1 MRTYSRIIVAIV
13 GATLLLQCPT
23 VTAAAQ
29 KKAAPAPPP
38 RPIQLEVDARDA
50 PRHIY
55 HSRLVIPAAPGPL
68 TLVYPKWIAGEH
80 APSGPIADLTGL
92 RFRAAGKPVEWQRD
106 SVDLFAFHLV
116 VPAGADSVEAQ
127 FDYLAPTGGGVFSSG
142 ALETGHLAWIYWHKL
157 LLVPQGA
164 RNDATT
170 YVASLRLP
178 SDWRPGTS
186 LAVASANTER
196 TSFEA
201 VSLNTLLDSPV
212 LAGVHVKTI
221 PLADSPVPHQI
232 FLAADSEAALL
243 APPATVEA
251 WKRLVTEALALF
263 GAHHYRSYTFLHSL
277 SDQTTHYGLEHH
289 EQSDNLNSER
299 TLIDEDLRRS
309 GAGLL
314 SHEMSHS
321 WNGKHR
327 RPAGL
332 LTANVSDPMRT
343 ELLWVYEGLDTYL
356 GEVLAARSGL
366 SAADDYRQLVAYEAA
381 QMDYQKGREWRP
393 LVDTATGAQ
402 LMFGASSG
410 GFAWRRGADYYPEGA
425 LLWLEADVLIRRESR
440 GTKSLDDFLRSFFGG
455 TSGPPSVVPYTL
467 EDVVA
472 ALNKVLPYDWRGF
485 WKSRVETVNP
495 RAPLGGITGAGFSLA
510 YSDAPTAVLTS
521 QEAAWKFVDER
532 FSVGL
537 VLSAEGAI
545 GDVTPGSA
553 AEKAGLA
560 PGETL
565 LAVNGRRYSTAK
577 LREAIKDSRTTHAI
591 DLVVANGDFVGMRR
605 IDYEGGAR
613 YPRLDPVA
621 GQADLLAE
629 IIRPRASASPTPVK

>member
-1 MRTYSRIIVAIV
+1 MRSYSRIIVAIV
-13 GATLLLQCPT
+13 GATLLLQCPI

-29 KKAAPAPPP
+29 KAAAPPLPP

-55 HSRLVIPAAPGPL
+55 HSRLVIPSTPGPL

-80 APSGPIADLTGL
+80 APSGPIADLAGL
-92 RFRAAGKPVEWQRD
+92 RFRVAGKPIEWQRD
-106 SVDLFAFHLV
+106 PVDLFAFHLV
-116 VPAGADSVEAQ
+116 IPTGADAVEAQ
-127 FDYLAPTGGGVFSSG
+127 FDYLAPTGGGAFSSG

-186 LAVASANTER
+186 LAVASENTER

-221 PLADSPVPHQI
+221 PLADSPVPHRI
-232 FLAADSEAALL
+232 FLAADSEAALA
-243 APPATVEA
+243 APPATIEA
-251 WKRLVTEALALF
+251 WKRLVAEAQSLF

-289 EQSDNLNSER
+289 EQSDDLSSER

-309 GAGLL
+309 GASLL

-343 ELLWVYEGLDTYL
+343 ELLWVYEGLTQYL
-356 GEVLAARSGL
+356 GEILAARSGL
-366 SAADDYRQLVAYEAA
+366 SSAEDYRQLVAYEAA
-381 QMDYQKGREWRP
+381 QMDHQKGREWRP

-402 LMFGASSG
+402 LLFGSSA
-410 GFAWRRGADYYPEGA
+410 GFSWRRSADYYPEGA
-425 LLWLEADVLIRRESR
+425 LLWLEADVLIRRETR
-440 GTKSLDDFLRSFFGG
+440 GTKSLDDFLRAFFGG
-455 TSGPPSVVPYTL
+455 ESGPPVAVSYTL
-467 EDVVA
+467 DDVLT
-472 ALNKVLPYDWRGF
+472 ALNKVFPYDWRAF
-485 WKSRVETVNP
+485 WKSRVETVTR
-495 RAPLGGITGAGFSLA
+495 RAPLGGIAGAGFSLA
-510 YSDAPTAVLTS
+510 YNDAPTAVQTS
-521 QEAAWKFVDER
+521 QEASWKFVDER
-532 FSVGL
+532 FSLGL

-553 AEKAGLA
+553 ADKAGLS
-560 PGETL
+560 PGDTL

-577 LREAIKDSRTTHAI
+577 LREAIKDSRASHAI
-591 DLVVANGDFVGMRR
+591 DLLVANGDFVGMRR

-613 YPRLDPVA
+613 YPRLDPIA
-621 GQADLLAE
+621 GQADLLAD
-629 IIRPRASASPTPVK
+629 IIRPLASTPPKPGQ

>member
-1 MRTYSRIIVAIV
+1 MRLHDRAVAAIL
-13 GATLLLQCPT
+13 GTTLLFLYPNAL
-23 VTAAAQ
+23 VAQ
-29 KKAAPAPPP
+29 KPSALPPP
-38 RPIQLEVDARDA
+38 RPIQLEVDAREA

-55 HSRLVIPAAPGPL
+55 HSRLVIPAMPGPL

-92 RFRAAGKPVEWQRD
+92 RFRAAGRAIEWQRD
-106 SVDLFAFHLV
+106 SLDLFAFHLV
-116 VPAGADSVEAQ
+116 VPPGADTVEAQ
-127 FDYLAPTGGGVFSSG
+127 FDYLGPSGGGAFSSG
-142 ALETGHLAWIYWHKL
+142 ALETGRLAWIYWNKL

-170 YVASLRLP
+170 FVASLRLS

-186 LAVASANTER
+186 LAVASENTER
-196 TSFEA
+196 TSFEP
-201 VSLNTLLDSPV
+201 VSLNTLIDSPV

-221 PLADSPVPHQI
+221 QLADSPAPHRI
-232 FLAADSEAALL
+232 YLAADSEAALQ
-243 APPATVEA
+243 APPATVQA
-251 WKRLVTEALALF
+251 WKNLVAEAQALF

-289 EQSDNLNSER
+289 EQSDNLSPER

-343 ELLWVYEGLDTYL
+343 ELLWIYEGLTQYL

-366 SAADDYRQLVAYEAA
+366 STADDYRQLVAYEAA
-381 QMDYQKGREWRP
+381 RMDHQKGREWRP

-402 LMFGASSG
+402 LMFGPSG
-410 GFAWRRGADYYPEGA
+410 AGFSWRRGGDYYPEGA
-425 LLWLEADVLIRRESR
+425 LLWLEADVLIRRETR
-440 GTKSLDDFLRSFFGG
+440 GAKSLDDFLNTFFGG
-455 TSGPPSVVPYTL
+455 ASGPPVAVPYTL
-467 EDVVA
+467 DDVLA
-472 ALNKVLPYDWRGF
+472 ALNKVLPYDWRRF
-485 WKSRVETVNP
+485 WQARVDAVNP
-495 RAPLGGITGAGFSLA
+495 RAPLGGITGAGFSLSYA
-510 YSDAPTAVLTS
+510 DTPTAIQS
-521 QEAAWKFVDER
+521 SSEAAWKAVDER

-537 VLSAEGAI
+537 FLSPEGAVV
-545 GDVTPGSA
+545 DVASGSA
-553 AEKAGLA
+553 ADKAGLA
-560 PGETL
+560 SGDTL

-591 DLVVANGDFVGMRR
+591 DLVIAKGDFVGMRR
-605 IDYEGGAR
+605 IDYSGGAR

-621 GQADLLAE
+621 GQTDLLAE
-629 IIRPRASASPTPVK
+629 IIRPRASPPPKPVQ